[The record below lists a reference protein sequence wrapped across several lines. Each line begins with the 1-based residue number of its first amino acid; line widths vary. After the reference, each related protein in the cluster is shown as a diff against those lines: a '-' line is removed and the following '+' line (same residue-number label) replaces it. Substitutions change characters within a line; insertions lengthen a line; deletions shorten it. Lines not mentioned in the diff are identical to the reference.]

1 MGDKQDTLQF
11 FQQEPSTFISSPII
25 LIHKNT

>member
-11 FQQEPSTFISSPII
+11 FQQEPSTFISLSII